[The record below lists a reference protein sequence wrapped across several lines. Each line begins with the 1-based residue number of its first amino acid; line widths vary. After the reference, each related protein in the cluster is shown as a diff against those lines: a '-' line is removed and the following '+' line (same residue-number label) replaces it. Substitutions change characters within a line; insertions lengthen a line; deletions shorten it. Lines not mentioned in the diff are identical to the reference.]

1 MTANTN
7 SWVIHCHNGWGN
19 GLVEVTEDH
28 RKYLSV
34 VFSWKLEEAVLRYG
48 ELLREGY
55 DVEIGGPAADYAGI
69 SSMNGDTD
77 FARYHNPSATRTSTG
92 CVFNC
97 EFCIVP
103 KVEGDLREK
112 TNWKVA
118 PVVYDNCVNACSKRH
133 FDTVIDSLKPVPG
146 VDLNQ
151 GISAALLTQHQANRL
166 AELDLKRVRLAWDT
180 VAYEPKFMR
189 GYEMLRKAGIP
200 KSKIGVYVLIGFRD
214 TPEDALYRLETIRG
228 LGVLPFPM
236 RYQPLDTPKRNS
248 YVGEHWTHSEL
259 VRYCRYWAN
268 IRFVG
273 NMPFKDFVYPPSKLR
288 LR

>member
-1 MTANTN
+1 MTVN
-7 SWVIHCHNGWGN
+7 SWAAHRLHGWGN
-19 GLVEVTEDH
+19 GFVEITEDH

-34 VFSWKLEEAVLRYG
+34 VFSWKLEEAVLRYE

-55 DVEIGGPAADYAGI
+55 DVEIGGPAADYAGV
-69 SSMNGDTD
+69 SSVDGSMD
-77 FARYHNPSATRTSTG
+77 FAHHHNPCATRTSTG

-97 EFCIVP
+97 DFCIVP
-103 KVEGDLREK
+103 KVEGGLREK
-112 TNWKVA
+112 HDWKVA
-118 PVVYDNCVNACSKRH
+118 PVVYDNCLNACSRCH
-133 FDTVIDSLKPVPG
+133 FDAVVDSLKGVPD

-151 GISAALLTQHQANRL
+151 GISAALLTQHQADRL
-166 AELDLKRVRLAWDT
+166 AELDLKYVRLAWDT
-180 VAYEPKFMR
+180 VSYESKFMR
-189 GYEMLRKAGIP
+189 GYEILRRAGIS
-200 KSKIGVYVLIGFRD
+200 KRKIGVYVLIGFRD

-228 LGVLPFPM
+228 LGILPFPM

-273 NMPFKDFVYPPSKLR
+273 KMPFKDFVYPPSR
-288 LR
+288 LLK